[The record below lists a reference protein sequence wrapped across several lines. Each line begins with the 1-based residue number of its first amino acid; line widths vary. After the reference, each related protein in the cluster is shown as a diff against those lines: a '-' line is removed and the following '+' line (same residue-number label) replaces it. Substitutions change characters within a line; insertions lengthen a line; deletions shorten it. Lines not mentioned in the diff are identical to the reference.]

1 MKVLKAVK
9 ALNPQL
15 SKKYFNFQHAEG
27 CEELTGYQFNSVAPF
42 GMKTPMPFVLSE
54 GIAKLD
60 QVWLGGGHVDVKL
73 SIDVA
78 EFIAQCDPIIA
89 DIAVPQ

>member
-1 MKVLKAVK
+1 
-9 ALNPQL
+9 
-15 SKKYFNFQHAEG
+15 
-27 CEELTGYQFNSVAPF
+27 
-42 GMKTPMPFVLSE
+42 MKTPMPFVLSE